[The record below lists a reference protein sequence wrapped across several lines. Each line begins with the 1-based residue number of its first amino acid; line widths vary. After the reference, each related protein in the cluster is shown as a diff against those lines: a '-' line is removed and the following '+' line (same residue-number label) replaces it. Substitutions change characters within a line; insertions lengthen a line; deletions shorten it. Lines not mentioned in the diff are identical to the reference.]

1 MTKTN
6 DVVYG
11 ILSSGR
17 PSSVKNI
24 DAIAG
29 PLSNLIPVRFLIKED
44 EDIISCLN
52 QVQKK
57 QISTISYDFVSVQQ
71 IASYVHVKPEEIQK
85 IIYERS
91 FILVDTIGVSEDFS
105 DNQLFNIL
113 YSDISLFHKVPFRG
127 YGTLNEKIMIQIKF
141 DAMCVNR
148 GFVINF
154 IEYMMLAIQAMVKY
168 PSKKVKELRALPETR
183 DDV

>member
-1 MTKTN
+1 M
-6 DVVYG
+6 
-11 ILSSGR
+11 
-17 PSSVKNI
+17 
-24 DAIAG
+24 
-29 PLSNLIPVRFLIKED
+29 
-44 EDIISCLN
+44 
-52 QVQKK
+52 
-57 QISTISYDFVSVQQ
+57 
-71 IASYVHVKPEEIQK
+71 
-85 IIYERS
+85 
-91 FILVDTIGVSEDFS
+91 DTIGVSEDFS